1 MSDKSRQSSVML
13 TNEFQELINFDG
25 TGDCALFHKQFDA
38 CMREKG
44 YGGVVSNNDYEV
56 PLRPDDAFA
65 RVEIGV
71 YNRSDGGDIAMY
83 NKNNGQF
90 LNRVEFVIACYKRA
104 LSQSVRS
111 YLEMKFPIEYN
122 SGNKE
127 NFDLLRKEAL
137 SKYGGWTDIKGKRN
151 YTDMLDIPNIVDI
164 ESADS
169 AFLKLRVLI
178 EERAG
183 WNRKEEIYG
192 DNFYRVWLKDHIN
205 DWSRLTPIHTQME
218 LHEEVTFTQGR
229 DLVMKLVDID
239 REERGMHAKTLEHIK
254 LQRLKDSKTI
264 QSSTGFTFVKKL
276 PILGSN
282 RGSNPVSGSLEKS
295 YRHPRRPLT

>member
-13 TNEFQELINFDG
+13 TNEFQELINIDG

-122 SGNKE
+122 SGN
-127 NFDLLRKEAL
+127 
-137 SKYGGWTDIKGKRN
+137 
-151 YTDMLDIPNIVDI
+151 
-164 ESADS
+164 
-169 AFLKLRVLI
+169 
-178 EERAG
+178 
-183 WNRKEEIYG
+183 
-192 DNFYRVWLKDHIN
+192 
-205 DWSRLTPIHTQME
+205 
-218 LHEEVTFTQGR
+218 
-229 DLVMKLVDID
+229 
-239 REERGMHAKTLEHIK
+239 
-254 LQRLKDSKTI
+254 
-264 QSSTGFTFVKKL
+264 
-276 PILGSN
+276 
-282 RGSNPVSGSLEKS
+282 
-295 YRHPRRPLT
+295 